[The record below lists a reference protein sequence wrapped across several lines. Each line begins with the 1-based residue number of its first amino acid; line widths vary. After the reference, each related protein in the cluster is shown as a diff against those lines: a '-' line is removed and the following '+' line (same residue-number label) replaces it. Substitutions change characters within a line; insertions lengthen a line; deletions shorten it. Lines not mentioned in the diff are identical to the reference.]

1 MDLKWNEFRAAHK
14 GLKMNEMRALWKDY
28 KAGTYTE
35 DDFPKAEVEA
45 IAEVEAETAQ
55 EEVQESGEVKR
66 DEKEQAFLN
75 NIGRKES
82 FGPRYSRLH

>member
-1 MDLKWNEFRAAHK
+1 
-14 GLKMNEMRALWKDY
+14 LWKDY

-35 DDFPKAEVEA
+35 DDFPKADVDDHGRDLEA

-82 FGPRYSRLH
+82 FGSRYSRLH